1 MEEGERKVTIVKLGE
16 FKLNDF
22 NVLVINKTDYSG
34 QDKIDFRVWSNSPKY
49 KGPTKQ
55 GFNLTMDKMQE
66 FVDFVATLKTKLAA
80 DLPSKK
86 EGASKE
92 TKKKKTAKKRE

>member
-1 MEEGERKVTIVKLGE
+1 MEEQGDRKVTVVKLGE

-22 NVLVINKTDYSG
+22 NVLVVNKTDYSG

-55 GFNLTMDKMQE
+55 GFTLPMDKVKD
-66 FVDFVATLKTKLAA
+66 FVDFATSLKEKLASSTPNTDA
-80 DLPSKK
+80 PR
-86 EGASKE
+86 E
-92 TKKKKTAKKRE
+92 TKKKKSKSHE